1 MTAIELR
8 PYQQRAIDAV
18 RDAYRRTRRVLLVA
32 PTGFGKTATASALIA
47 WAVARGRR
55 VLFLVHRREIV
66 LDTAR
71 RLGAAGVPCG
81 VVMAGVVRVEA
92 DVQVAS
98 VQTVAAREDH
108 PPADLIVWD
117 EAHHAAAESYREI
130 AAQYP
135 RAWHLGLT
143 ATPERADG
151 VGLRDA
157 FDELVVGATVRELQ
171 ADGFLAACDVV
182 APARRQSGLALDAC
196 EAWARHAEGRPTVAF
211 CRTVEE
217 SKLLAANLA
226 LRGIEARHVDGTT
239 AARERDNALGL
250 FAAGRVQV
258 LTNVFV
264 LTEGWD
270 APRAKVCLLARG
282 CGSEGT
288 FLQMV
293 GRVLRPYEDQRA
305 LVIDLAGVTHE
316 HGMPDEDRAFTLDGI
331 TRKPREERPWLS
343 QCLACGLV
351 VDGARRGPRCQRCGG
366 AWPPPPR
373 MRVERAEVRRITAAT
388 AVPRA
393 VKDARLREFV
403 SIAQARGYSPKWAG
417 VRFKEEFGH
426 WPRMGAMR

>member
-1 MTAIELR
+1 MHLR
-8 PYQQRAIDAV
+8 PHQTRAIGEV
-18 RDAYRRTRRVLLVA
+18 RAAFRRARRVLLVA
-32 PTGFGKTATASALIA
+32 PTGFGKTAVASQLIA
-47 WAVARGRR
+47 WAVERGHR

-66 LDTAR
+66 MDTAQ
-71 RLGAAGVPCG
+71 RLTTAGVPCG
-81 VVMAGVVRVEA
+81 VIMADVPRVDA
-92 DVQVAS
+92 GVQVAS

-108 PPADLIVWD
+108 PPADLLVWD
-117 EAHHAAAESYREI
+117 EAHHAAAETYRDI

-135 RAWHLGLT
+135 KAWHLGLT

-151 VGLRDA
+151 AGLRDA

-171 ADGFLAACDVV
+171 ADGYLAACDVL
-182 APARRQSGLALDAC
+182 APARRQNGLAIDAC
-196 EAWARHAEGRPTVAF
+196 EAWAQHAGGRPTVAF

-226 LRGIEARHVDGTT
+226 MRGIEARHIDGETPK
-239 AARERDNALGL
+239 RQRDNALGL
-250 FAAGRVQV
+250 FAVGRVQV

-264 LTEGWD
+264 MTEGWD

-316 HGMPDEDRAFTLDGI
+316 HGLPDEDRAFTLDGI
-331 TRKPREERPWLS
+331 ARKPRDARPWLS

-351 VDGARRGPRCQRCGG
+351 VEGIKRGPRCPRCGG

-373 MRVERAEVRRITAAT
+373 MRVERAAVQQITAASS
-388 AVPRA
+388 VPRA
-393 VKDARLREFV
+393 VKDAKLRELV
-403 SIAQARGYSPKWAG
+403 SIAHARGYSPTWAG

>member
-1 MTAIELR
+1 MHLR
-8 PYQQRAIDAV
+8 PHQTRAIGEV
-18 RDAYRRTRRVLLVA
+18 RAAFRRARRVLLVA
-32 PTGFGKTATASALIA
+32 PTGFGKTAVASQLIA
-47 WAVARGRR
+47 WAVERGHR

-66 LDTAR
+66 MDTAQ
-71 RLGAAGVPCG
+71 RLTTAGVPCG
-81 VVMAGVVRVEA
+81 VIMADVPRVDA
-92 DVQVAS
+92 GVQVAS

-108 PPADLIVWD
+108 PPADLLVWD
-117 EAHHAAAESYREI
+117 EAHHAAAETYRDI

-135 RAWHLGLT
+135 KAWHLGLT

-151 VGLRDA
+151 AGLRDA

-171 ADGFLAACDVV
+171 ADGYLAACDVL
-182 APARRQSGLALDAC
+182 APARRQNGLAIDAC
-196 EAWARHAEGRPTVAF
+196 EAWAQHAGGRPTVAF

-226 LRGIEARHVDGTT
+226 MRGIEARHIDGETNK
-239 AARERDNALGL
+239 RQRDNALGL

-316 HGMPDEDRAFTLDGI
+316 HGLPDEDRAFTLDGI
-331 TRKPREERPWLS
+331 ARKPRDARPWLS

-351 VDGARRGPRCQRCGG
+351 VEGIKRGPRCPRCGG

-373 MRVERAEVRRITAAT
+373 MRVERAAVQQITAASS
-388 AVPRA
+388 VPRA
-393 VKDARLREFV
+393 VKDAKLRELV
-403 SIAQARGYSPKWAG
+403 SIAQARGYSPTWAG